1 MKKLFLILLLSI
13 SVVLTICCGKKSKPT
28 NPGTKEPDF
37 AIEVSPK
44 TQWVMAGDSA
54 EFQIKLASLHG
65 FSAPC
70 TLSAVGFPEAESVIL
85 DSKVLAPPD
94 SLQLIINT
102 DFSTPRETYKLV
114 ITGKNGKLSHS
125 DTVGLIIP
133 SEKVTDY
140 YPLALGNS
148 WTYTFLDQNGQI
160 WTTFTYTIKDTAT
173 IDGNF
178 VYLFSREDNIYTYV
192 KGDTIFSK
200 SGGIILPGPLVV
212 GQSWTA
218 EPYDYQLIGFGATT
232 LINEGTKYENCLKI
246 RRTDRHFPGD
256 ETFEWWARG
265 VGKVNVEEYI
275 SGHYKAG
282 MELVDFTI
290 H

>member
-125 DTVGLIIP
+125 DTVALIIP

-140 YPLALGNS
+140 YPLAIGNS
-148 WTYTFLDQNGQI
+148 WTWAWLDQNGRI
-160 WTTFTYTIKDTAT
+160 WDTFTLTVIDTAT
-173 IDGNF
+173 RNGNF
-178 VYLFSREDNIYTYV
+178 TYLFSGLDFFVYV
-192 KGDTIFSK
+192 KGDTIFS
-200 SGGIILPGPLVV
+200 SVGQIVLLGPLVI
-212 GQSWTA
+212 GQSWTTI
-218 EPYDYQLIGFGATT
+218 PYDYELIGFGAVTT
-232 LINEGTKYENCLKI
+232 LTDDTEYEQCVKFKKTASI
-246 RRTDRHFPGD
+246 HPGAVQY
-256 ETFEWWARG
+256 EWWAKG
-265 VGKVNVEEYI
+265 IGLVKMEEYV
-275 SGHYKAG
+275 SGQLQASR
-282 MELVDFTI
+282 ELVSFTVQ
-290 H
+290 